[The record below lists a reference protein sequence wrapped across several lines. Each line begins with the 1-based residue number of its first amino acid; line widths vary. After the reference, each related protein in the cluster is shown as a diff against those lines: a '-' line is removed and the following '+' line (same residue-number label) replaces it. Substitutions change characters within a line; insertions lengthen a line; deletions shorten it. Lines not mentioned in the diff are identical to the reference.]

1 LSRSAEMS
9 DPAKK
14 VVPLEARR
22 AGAGQARRRI
32 FLSTPYIYHKRLMV
46 TITVGELRSLVD
58 EILDEKLRRLGA
70 GRNNG
75 LLTVE
80 QETDPPPATPLE
92 SPPHASLINC
102 PST

>member
-1 LSRSAEMS
+1 
-9 DPAKK
+9 
-14 VVPLEARR
+14 
-22 AGAGQARRRI
+22 
-32 FLSTPYIYHKRLMV
+32 MV

-80 QETDPPPATPLE
+80 QETDPPHATPLE
-92 SPPHASLINC
+92 YPPHASLINC